1 MEDAAAEHAD
11 GLAQLESRLEA
22 RIAALQ
28 QQVAADMARTADSL
42 QVSLT
47 FLSFFLLPPGLFD
60 FSFFFY
66 SLQVSLTFLFF
77 SLFLFCSAAVSRL
90 PTVSIFNQPSFIL
103 C

>member
-47 FLSFFLLPPGLFD
+47 FL
-60 FSFFFY
+60 FFF
-66 SLQVSLTFLFF
+66 SP
-77 SLFLFCSAAVSRL
+77 AAVSRL
-90 PTVSIFNQPSFIL
+90 PAYRVNFQSALFHFCFYIQKALFHFHFLSYF
-103 C
+103 